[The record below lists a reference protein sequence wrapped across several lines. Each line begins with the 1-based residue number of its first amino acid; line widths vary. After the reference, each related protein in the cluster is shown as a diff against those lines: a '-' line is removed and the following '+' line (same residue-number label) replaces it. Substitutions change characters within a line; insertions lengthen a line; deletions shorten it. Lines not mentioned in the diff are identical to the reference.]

1 MTTTYVIILTSLSTA
16 FLVLGIVFE
25 GKLKKKKNE
34 KSVLSLI
41 SEYEKLT
48 GWGVNLIIATIVLN
62 GANCYFSIKG
72 ANESKTQHTNDTTR
86 ISSLLY
92 SAKDAK
98 IQFQMKRVSDS
109 TQILK
114 LTELTVNNGLKS
126 DSIRGALVD
135 NALKALNEQRKII
148 ETDKE
153 NTFAHFQNEVKEN
166 LQKIRNQYAEKIIM
180 FLTDTSLNSMIRLNN
195 SNINKYGSI
204 SSRNDIISQLS
215 QTSECIDLVN
225 KYLDNISITAP
236 KSKQKKD
243 ESTYFLQRL
252 EEMKNFLYLLYYRI
266 RELKSYK
273 EFEAINLKSPLP
285 KNYRDDLNNALELD
299 YMTGPKL
306 K

>member
-16 FLVLGIVFE
+16 FLELGIVFE

-166 LQKIRNQYAEKIIM
+166 LQKILEYYTEKSILFYA
-180 FLTDTSLNSMIRLNN
+180 DTSMNSIIRLNN

-204 SSRNDIISQLS
+204 SSQKDIISQLS
-215 QTSECIDLVN
+215 QTAECIEITN
-225 KYLDNISITAP
+225 KYLDNISNLAP
-236 KSKQKKD
+236 KSKEKK
-243 ESTYFLQRL
+243 
-252 EEMKNFLYLLYYRI
+252 MKALGFYKG
-266 RELKSYK
+266 LK
-273 EFEAINLKSPLP
+273 
-285 KNYRDDLNNALELD
+285 R
-299 YMTGPKL
+299 
-306 K
+306 